1 MHVVEVRRNGA
12 DLAGPMAHMRNWL
25 DVHEIEPKFFG
36 FDVKVFRLEFATA
49 REAVSFARAFDG
61 WVGGERE
68 PLAA

>member
-1 MHVVEVRRNGA
+1 MHVVEVRRNDA
-12 DLAGPMAHMRNWL
+12 DLAGPMGRMRDWL
-25 DVHEIEPKFFG
+25 DIHESESSFFE
-36 FDVKVFRLEFATA
+36 FDARVFRVGFATA